1 MPLERR
7 VPGCGCA
14 ADGDGG
20 LAASAAVAAAAGAK
34 AGAGDGV
41 AAGVEGAAV
50 DAPAAP
56 EAKLPPTTPDDTAH
70 SETRE

>member
-14 ADGDGG
+14 ADGEEGP
-20 LAASAAVAAAAGAK
+20 AASAAVAAAAGAK

-50 DAPAAP
+50 EAPAAP
-56 EAKLPPTTPDDTAH
+56 EAKLPPTTPDDTARA
-70 SETRE
+70 EIQE